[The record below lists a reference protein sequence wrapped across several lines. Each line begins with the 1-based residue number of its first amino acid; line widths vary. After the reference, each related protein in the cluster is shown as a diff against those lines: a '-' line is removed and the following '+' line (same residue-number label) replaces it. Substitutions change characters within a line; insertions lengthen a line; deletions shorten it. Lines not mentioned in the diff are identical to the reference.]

1 MDDKKQVRREFYR
14 NSASYCRVMDVV
26 SAVTFGL
33 FDVDSGGT
41 VGMLSVRW
49 EKLGNEL
56 APQLHAYYDSWHV
69 LVSFPDVLARMGEL
83 TGPSCSPEAF
93 CQLLLDCGFID
104 RAERGVDDHAEP
116 TLARE
121 ARP

>member
-1 MDDKKQVRREFYR
+1 MDDNKQVRREFYR
-14 NSASYCRVMDVV
+14 NPASYCRVMNVV

-33 FDVDSGGT
+33 FEVDSGGT

-69 LVSFPDVLARMGEL
+69 LASFPDVLARMAGT

-93 CQLLLDCGFID
+93 CQLLLDCGFIN

-116 TLARE
+116 TPVR
-121 ARP
+121 

>member
-1 MDDKKQVRREFYR
+1 MDGKSQLRREFYQ
-14 NSASYCRVMDVV
+14 NSASYCRVMNVV

-33 FDVDSGGT
+33 FREDSGET
-41 VGMLSVRW
+41 AGMLSVRW

-69 LVSFPDVLARMGEL
+69 LASVPDVLAKMAGT

-104 RAERGVDDHAEP
+104 RAERGLHDHTEP
-116 TLARE
+116 TLIR
-121 ARP
+121 

>member
-1 MDDKKQVRREFYR
+1 
-14 NSASYCRVMDVV
+14 MDVE

-33 FDVDSGGT
+33 FRVDSGET

-69 LVSFPDVLARMGEL
+69 LASFPDVLAKMAGT

-93 CQLLLDCGFID
+93 CQLLLACGFVD
-104 RAERGVDDHAEP
+104 RAERSVDDHVKQA
-116 TLARE
+116 LIR
-121 ARP
+121 

>member
-1 MDDKKQVRREFYR
+1 MDDKAQLRREFYL
-14 NSASYCRVMDVV
+14 NSPSYCRVMNVV

-33 FDVDSGGT
+33 FDVNSGGT

-56 APQLHAYYDSWHV
+56 APQMHAYYDSWHV
-69 LVSFPDVLARMGEL
+69 LASFPDVLARMAEM
-83 TGPSCSPEAF
+83 TAPSCSPEAF

-104 RAERGVDDHAEP
+104 RAERGLNDHVEP
-116 TLARE
+116 SLIR
-121 ARP
+121 